1 MVAIHNLQHHEN
13 LEIYKKAF
21 DVMDRYL
28 PDDEGDETGL
38 GDAQVDEQ
46 GAFALQTNLQAP
58 QGGFSFATTFPLS
71 SSSSFAST

>member
-1 MVAIHNLQHHEN
+1 M
-13 LEIYKKAF
+13 
-21 DVMDRYL
+21 MDRYF

-58 QGGFSFATTFPLS
+58 QGGFSFVSRAR
-71 SSSSFAST
+71 